1 MVHQLQLPNF
11 MKGETNM
18 FTFTS
23 ILHDDSEDDRPTLPA
38 PAPEED
44 ETLPTFDFPEAR
56 S

>member
-1 MVHQLQLPNF
+1 MTL
-11 MKGETNM
+11 E
-18 FTFTS
+18 FTS
-23 ILHDDSEDDRPTLPA
+23 ILQEGDEDSRPTLPM